1 MSNAPRYVLE
11 QPASRAA
18 ALLSFAVFLPAAC
31 SIFVPL
37 GLVAAHAS
45 DVATAAKDQPLATAQ
60 VMLGMIIWILLFVL
74 PVVRRL
80 RVTGLSRSLVINNG
94 KVEETTRTLFRAHR
108 TETPLSHFRGIVHR
122 VQTSV
127 GGMQHELA
135 LVERTSG
142 RWVVFQQAPKLGREH
157 VEAAISALG
166 LPELRAGDLSS
177 MPALRDAI
185 RIAPMAHDFR
195 AAA

>member
-45 DVATAAKDQPLATAQ
+45 DVAAAAKDQPLATAQ
-60 VMLGMIIWILLFVL
+60 VILGMTMWILLFVL

-80 RVTGLSRSLVINNG
+80 KKTGLSRSLAIHDG
-94 KVEETTRTLFRAHR
+94 IVEETTRTLFRAHR
-108 TETPLSHFRGIVHR
+108 TVTPLTQFRGIVHR

-127 GGMQHELA
+127 GGIQHELA
-135 LVERTSG
+135 LVERATG
-142 RWVVFQQAPKLGREH
+142 RWVVFEQAPKLGRQQ
-157 VEAAISALG
+157 VEAAISALA
-166 LPELRAGDLSS
+166 LPELRAADLSS
-177 MPALRDAI
+177 IPALRDII
-185 RIAPMAHDFR
+185 RIAPMPQNLK